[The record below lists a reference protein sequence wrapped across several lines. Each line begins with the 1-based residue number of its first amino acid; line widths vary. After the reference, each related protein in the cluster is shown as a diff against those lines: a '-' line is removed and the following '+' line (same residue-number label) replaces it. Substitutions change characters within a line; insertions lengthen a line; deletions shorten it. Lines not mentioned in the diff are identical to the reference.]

1 MAVGAGV
8 TGRIGGAASQK
19 GASHPMSFLKRKKQ
33 APAPPPPPSPAHE
46 EVTAQEYLL
55 RLAYVARSSDGLRL
69 RADPTVAMA
78 IPGILE
84 PFSQTPVESIE
95 PLPLEYSGASPA
107 IERFNEMQQWVLA
120 RREVSPIGRHGLYV
134 LELTDA
140 LDMTV
145 DTFYCGLLHGD
156 PDTSGYPEYNAIV
169 GGLASHWDE
178 LSGELIVRAVIG
190 WGGKGQRG
198 DTERIGQ
205 KLLSSLYQQVVASGY
220 SLGQAEQARLPSM
233 GGGSGL
239 TCAHCGYEAGS
250 ATAFYCPKCGM
261 RMVRGS

>member
-1 MAVGAGV
+1 
-8 TGRIGGAASQK
+8 
-19 GASHPMSFLKRKKQ
+19 
-33 APAPPPPPSPAHE
+33 
-46 EVTAQEYLL
+46 
-55 RLAYVARSSDGLRL
+55 
-69 RADPTVAMA
+69 
-78 IPGILE
+78 
-84 PFSQTPVESIE
+84 VETIE
-95 PLPLEYSGASPA
+95 PLPLEYSDASPA

-120 RREVSPIGRHGLYV
+120 RRDVSPIGRHALYV

-145 DTFYCGLLHGD
+145 DTFFCGLLHGD

-220 SLGQAEQARLPSM
+220 SLGEAEQARLPSI
-233 GGGSGL
+233 GGRSGL
-239 TCAHCGYEAGS
+239 TCAHCGFEAGNAS
-250 ATAFYCPKCGM
+250 AFYCPKCGM
-261 RMVRGS
+261 RMSRGA